1 MIIINNN
8 KLEKSWKKLWNL
20 IWSKCV
26 ENIYLEFLHISFFVV
41 SDNLL
46 LFFFP
51 SHSVFTVCCNAV
63 ARFIYWSIVS
73 LVTLQ
78 DRKMLSTA
86 QQMLQDSKTKIEL
99 LRMQIVKVTQA
110 REGER
115 ETTQPEG
122 KLTVSISKE

>member
-1 MIIINNN
+1 MKIPH
-8 KLEKSWKKLWNL
+8 KKK
-20 IWSKCV
+20 IT
-26 ENIYLEFLHISFFVV
+26 FLVPDS
-41 SDNLL
+41 
-46 LFFFP
+46 LFFPLTVSSLFVLMQMQDVQ
-51 SHSVFTVCCNAV
+51 SHYLSIASV
-63 ARFIYWSIVS
+63 
-73 LVTLQ
+73 VTTQ

-122 KLTVSISKE
+122 IQTTHFNW

>member
-1 MIIINNN
+1 MQMQDVQ
-8 KLEKSWKKLWNL
+8 SQ
-20 IWSKCV
+20 
-26 ENIYLEFLHISFFVV
+26 YLSIASVV
-41 SDNLL
+41 T
-46 LFFFP
+46 P
-51 SHSVFTVCCNAV
+51 
-63 ARFIYWSIVS
+63 
-73 LVTLQ
+73 Q

-122 KLTVSISKE
+122 KRTTNFNW

>member
-1 MIIINNN
+1 MKIPH
-8 KLEKSWKKLWNL
+8 KKKNT
-20 IWSKCV
+20 
-26 ENIYLEFLHISFFVV
+26 FLVP
-41 SDNLL
+41 DC
-46 LFFFP
+46 LFFPLTVSSLFVLMQMQDVQ
-51 SHSVFTVCCNAV
+51 SHYLSIASV
-63 ARFIYWSIVS
+63 
-73 LVTLQ
+73 VTTQ

-122 KLTVSISKE
+122 IQTTHFNW

>member
-8 KLEKSWKKLWNL
+8 KLEKSWKNLWNCGKHL
-20 IWSKCV
+20 
-26 ENIYLEFLHISFFVV
+26 SFS
-41 SDNLL
+41 SD
-46 LFFFP
+46 
-51 SHSVFTVCCNAV
+51 SVFTVCSNAV

-115 ETTQPEG
+115 ETTQPQG
-122 KLTVSISKE
+122 KLTVLISKE